1 MLGSKERS
9 FSLGI
14 QPDESNGPIQ
24 FFFSGTLEQSY
35 AENKGDAFV
44 EPTMSIRS
52 IDRRGYIVIK
62 FSDNFV
68 IPQNLADLTKKDFEV
83 NGIKYSNLELT
94 VEPEE
99 GQTAEDV
106 KFTWKVSSYTKKEL
120 AIELSW
126 DELVIISSKAYPNT
140 LQVKVWKS
148 RFFRRDSDKAQIK
161 PVTIITKVIP

>member
-1 MLGSKERS
+1 M
-9 FSLGI
+9 
-14 QPDESNGPIQ
+14 
-24 FFFSGTLEQSY
+24 
-35 AENKGDAFV
+35 
-44 EPTMSIRS
+44 
-52 IDRRGYIVIK
+52 
-62 FSDNFV
+62 
-68 IPQNLADLTKKDFEV
+68 
-83 NGIKYSNLELT
+83 
-94 VEPEE
+94 EPEE

-140 LQVKVWKS
+140 LQVKVWNS